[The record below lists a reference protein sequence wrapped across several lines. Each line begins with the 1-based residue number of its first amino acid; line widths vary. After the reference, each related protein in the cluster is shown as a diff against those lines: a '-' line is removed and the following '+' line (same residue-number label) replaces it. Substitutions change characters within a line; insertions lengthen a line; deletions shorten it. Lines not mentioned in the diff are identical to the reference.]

1 VEQQIKIG
9 MRVRDIEGPVP
20 AGLVLASAD
29 GWRFETADGATGA
42 RASIGMWIV
51 VEDTRKPQEQE
62 LWADS
67 AVGVR
72 AVARDGVP
80 RFIVEWPAQNGTSMV
95 PMLHVNAAI
104 SLARLIAEDMHNQRE
119 YAHSQ
124 AEAETPKRVDRP
136 RWAPEAL
143 MAIAPITDKLIE
155 LALPRGLSGN
165 YPTNIMSATL
175 RRLADTEVALARA
188 RAEIVGLKARAILE
202 S

>member
-29 GWRFETADGATGA
+29 GSWGRFETFAPELNSRIVFTDGSASARGA
-42 RASIGMWIV
+42 IGMWIV

-175 RRLADTEVALARA
+175 PIT
-188 RAEIVGLKARAILE
+188 
-202 S
+202 